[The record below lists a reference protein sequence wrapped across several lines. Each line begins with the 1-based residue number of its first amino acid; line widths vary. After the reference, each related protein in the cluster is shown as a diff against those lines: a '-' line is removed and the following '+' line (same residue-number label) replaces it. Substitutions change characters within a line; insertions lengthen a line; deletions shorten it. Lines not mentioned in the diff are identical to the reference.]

1 MSFADS
7 IDSDAESIQKN
18 QEKHISDIEFDHVMC
33 FGTFDLFHPG
43 HEFYLRSAQK
53 FAQKM
58 TVVIARDARVISG
71 KWRHPIDTEGT
82 RLSKVK
88 NAFPDVNVI
97 LGDESDIFAPIR
109 TLHPDILAFGY
120 DQRVPEDKIREL
132 FPDIE
137 LVRIGWYET
146 DRWKS
151 SLLRA
156 EKAK

>member
-33 FGTFDLFHPG
+33 CGTFDLFHPG

-71 KWRHPIDTEGT
+71 K
-82 RLSKVK
+82 
-88 NAFPDVNVI
+88 
-97 LGDESDIFAPIR
+97 
-109 TLHPDILAFGY
+109 
-120 DQRVPEDKIREL
+120 
-132 FPDIE
+132 
-137 LVRIGWYET
+137 
-146 DRWKS
+146 
-151 SLLRA
+151 
-156 EKAK
+156 